1 MQEIP
6 TMDYSIWNQWWN
18 PCPPTTTAPKTDYK
32 KYIPTAVWFQ
42 IHHILNS
49 KKNYASTITP
59 I

>member
-1 MQEIP
+1 M
-6 TMDYSIWNQWWN
+6 
-18 PCPPTTTAPKTDYK
+18 DYK